1 MLRYYLQLK
10 RLNLN
15 VKIGQNMKII
25 LKLKTK
31 VINKKVMN
39 TTTIFFKIVKRNNV
53 DSSISS

>member
-39 TTTIFFKIVKRNNV
+39 TTTIFFKILKRNNV
-53 DSSISS
+53 DHSISS

>member
-39 TTTIFFKIVKRNNV
+39 TTTIFFKILKRNNV